1 MIVVVEGV
9 HDASRLL
16 AIFPH
21 LQVLTTNGSAISF
34 EFLEALKRLSLD
46 HTIVCCL
53 DPDHPGERI
62 RKIIMEAIPTAQHV
76 FAPKKAAI
84 SRSKRKVGIEH
95 MSKEAI
101 LSLFDTIQIPQEAQK
116 ETLSLETFNYL
127 GLSGRSDSAS
137 KRRNLGEGLKIGYAN
152 AKTMRRRLNL
162 FGYNEKDVK
171 EFL

>member
-1 MIVVVEGV
+1 MIVVVEGI

-21 LQVLTTNGSAISF
+21 LQVLTTGGSAISQ
-34 EFLEALKRLSLD
+34 EFLESLKRLSQN

-53 DPDHPGERI
+53 DPDHPGEKI
-62 RKIIMEAIPTAQHV
+62 RKIIMETVPTAQHV

-101 LSLFDTIQIPQEAQK
+101 ISLFDAIQIPQEATK
-116 ETLSLETFNYL
+116 VTLSLEASNRL
-127 GLSGRSDSAS
+127 GLSGRSDSAL
-137 KRRNLGEGLKIGYAN
+137 KRRILGEGLKIGYAN

-162 FGYNEKDVK
+162 FGYTEKDVK
-171 EFL
+171 EFI